1 VSLADK
7 SSPAAAAGPP
17 MARARALV
25 ERVGPVRTVAFAAL
39 LGIVVVLLPVL
50 VSTFW
55 LQIATSVAIYS
66 IVALSLALLI
76 GRVGLVSLNQ
86 IALLAVGGWI
96 ALRLGFGTSL
106 PFPVLLLATG
116 VITGVIGTLIGLPA
130 LRLSGLYLALITLMA
145 AAAITLALQ
154 ATNFPNGGSGFLGY
168 SPNAAGSVAA
178 ALHRPPQLASDG
190 GFYLAVVAVTALMFL
205 LAALHVRGKA
215 GRAWA
220 AIRQSQQ
227 TAIAAGVNVT
237 LYKLWAFA
245 LASFMTGV
253 AGGLLA
259 ASAGGLTTYGFPT
272 QDSITL
278 LAVVLMGG
286 VYSFGGPIVAALLL
300 KLLPELLKNW
310 GLPPDLLTI
319 LFGIGVLQVML
330 TAPAGLVVQVPRD
343 LAGLAGLVR
352 RRLAGADAE
361 AAAE

>member
-1 VSLADK
+1 MTLADK
-7 SSPAAAAGPP
+7 SSPAAAAVPP

-25 ERVGPVRTVAFAAL
+25 ERLGPVRSVAFATV

-168 SPNAAGSVAA
+168 SPHAGGSAAAAAGVRWRVLPGRGRRDGADVPDRGAPRARQGGPGVGGHPAEPADGDRGRRERDAVQAVGVRAGVVHDRRRGRPARGVSRRADHVRLPDAGFDHAAGGRPDGRRLQLRWPDRGRAA
-178 ALHRPPQLASDG
+178 AQAAARAAEELGPAPRPAHDPVRHRRAPGDAD
-190 GFYLAVVAVTALMFL
+190 
-205 LAALHVRGKA
+205 RA
-215 GRAWA
+215 GRA
-220 AIRQSQQ
+220 
-227 TAIAAGVNVT
+227 G
-237 LYKLWAFA
+237 
-245 LASFMTGV
+245 
-253 AGGLLA
+253 
-259 ASAGGLTTYGFPT
+259 
-272 QDSITL
+272 
-278 LAVVLMGG
+278 
-286 VYSFGGPIVAALLL
+286 
-300 KLLPELLKNW
+300 
-310 GLPPDLLTI
+310 
-319 LFGIGVLQVML
+319 
-330 TAPAGLVVQVPRD
+330 
-343 LAGLAGLVR
+343 
-352 RRLAGADAE
+352 
-361 AAAE
+361 